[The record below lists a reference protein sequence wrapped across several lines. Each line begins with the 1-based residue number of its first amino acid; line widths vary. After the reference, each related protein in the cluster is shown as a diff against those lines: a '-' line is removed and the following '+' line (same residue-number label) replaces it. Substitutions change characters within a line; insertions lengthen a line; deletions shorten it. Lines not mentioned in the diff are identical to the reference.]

1 MNKKEAMETDAG
13 QVLPATPERRQGDS
27 VALSAFFDGHPVATF
42 AIDTDHVVT
51 HWNSACEQLL
61 GFTAAEMVGTR
72 DHWKAF
78 YMQPRAC
85 LADLL
90 VADDIA
96 LGENDRYLGKLKRSS
111 VIPGAYEAEDFFAH
125 IGPDGHWLHFTAAP
139 LRDRQGRLVGAIET
153 LRDVSERRFAELALR
168 KAHDNLEHL
177 VAERT
182 AQLAEMNERLADDI
196 RQRQIADLELRERNL
211 ALTELNSKL
220 SLAQQKLLQS
230 EKLASIGQL
239 AAGVAHEINNP
250 IGYVHSN
257 LGSLQEYLRSLFT
270 VIEAYERALRAP
282 DPKALIP
289 EIDDIRNRFDI
300 DFISRDLPQLMAE
313 SREGIER
320 VTRIVRDLKDFSY
333 SGRDES
339 WKLVDLHSGLESTIN
354 IIWNELKYKVTLQRE
369 FGQLPLVE
377 CLPSELN
384 QVYMNLLLNAG
395 HAIAER
401 GTITVRTGVDGD
413 HVWVE
418 FEDTGGGISPELRQ
432 RIFDPFFT
440 TKPVGSGTGLGLSIS
455 YSIVNKHHGRIDL
468 DSTPGVG
475 SRFRL
480 VLPIKQPR

>member
-1 MNKKEAMETDAG
+1 MTRTPPVFPSPAALEALLGPVREGLLLFTDDNA
-13 QVLPATPERRQGDS
+13 VILANP
-27 VALSAFFDGHPVATF
+27 
-42 AIDTDHVVT
+42 AIDALLATVRTGGGSPVLRLRSLLPPDAMSVV
-51 HWNSACEQLL
+51 Q
-61 GFTAAEMVGTR
+61 R
-72 DHWKAF
+72 DGQWSGS
-78 YMQPRAC
+78 
-85 LADLL
+85 L
-90 VADDIA
+90 VM
-96 LGENDRYLGKLKRSS
+96 GEA
-111 VIPGAYEAEDFFAH
+111 V
-125 IGPDGHWLHFTAAP
+125 
-139 LRDRQGRLVGAIET
+139 V
-153 LRDVSERRFAELALR
+153 
-168 KAHDNLEHL
+168 
-177 VAERT
+177 T
-182 AQLAEMNERLADDI
+182 AQLYHHRDQAAGYYLGLFRRVEGQEDYE
-196 RQRQIADLELRERNL
+196 LELQQRH
-211 ALTELNSKL
+211 AELRQAYLRLNGT
-220 SLAQQKLLQS
+220 QEKLLQS
-230 EKLASIGQL
+230 EKMASIGQL

-282 DPKALIP
+282 DPKTLIP
-289 EIDDIRNRFDI
+289 EIDDIRDRLDI

-339 WKLVDLHSGLESTIN
+339 WKLVDLHAGLESTIN
-354 IIWNELKYKVTLQRE
+354 IIWNELKYKVELHRE

-401 GTITVRTGVDGD
+401 GVITVRTGVDGEQ
-413 HVWVE
+413 VWVE
-418 FEDTGGGISPELRQ
+418 FEDNGGGISPELRQ

-455 YSIVNKHHGRIDL
+455 YSIINKHNGRIDL

-475 SRFRL
+475 STFRI

>member
-1 MNKKEAMETDAG
+1 MAPAAIPPEVPSFPSRHVLEALLDPVREGLLLFTDDDTVLIANPAMQALLGVPADGEEGAASRLRALLPPDALLQARQHG
-13 QVLPATPERRQGDS
+13 QWSGSLVMGD
-27 VALSAFFDGHPVATF
+27 G
-42 AIDTDHVVT
+42 VVT
-51 HWNSACEQLL
+51 AQIYHHRDQGL
-61 GFTAAEMVGTR
+61 GYFLGTFR
-72 DHWKAF
+72 RIEGH
-78 YMQPRAC
+78 
-85 LADLL
+85 AD
-90 VADDIA
+90 
-96 LGENDRYLGKLKRSS
+96 
-111 VIPGAYEAEDFFAH
+111 YERELQQRH
-125 IGPDGHWLHFTAAP
+125 
-139 LRDRQGRLVGAIET
+139 
-153 LRDVSERRFAELALR
+153 AELRQAYQRL
-168 KAHDNLEHL
+168 NG
-177 VAERT
+177 
-182 AQLAEMNERLADDI
+182 AQE
-196 RQRQIADLELRERNL
+196 
-211 ALTELNSKL
+211 
-220 SLAQQKLLQS
+220 KLLQS
-230 EKLASIGQL
+230 EKMASIGQL

-282 DPKALIP
+282 DPKTLIP
-289 EIDDIRNRFDI
+289 EIDDIRTRLDI

-339 WKLVDLHSGLESTIN
+339 WKLVDLHAGLESTIN
-354 IIWNELKYKVTLQRE
+354 IIWNELKYKVQLHRE

-395 HAIAER
+395 HAIADR

-413 HVWVE
+413 QAWVE
-418 FEDTGGGISPELRQ
+418 FEDDGGGISPELRQ

-455 YSIVNKHHGRIDL
+455 YSIINKHNGRIDL
-468 DSTPGVG
+468 ESTPGEG
-475 SRFRL
+475 SKFRL

>member
-1 MNKKEAMETDAG
+1 MPSFPSPAILQALLAPVREGLLLFTDD
-13 QVLPATPERRQGDS
+13 DS
-27 VALSAFFDGHPVATF
+27 VILANPAVDTLLAGAPAAGCGPAQRLRALLPPDAMAVSRREGQWSGSLVMGEA
-42 AIDTDHVVT
+42 VV
-51 HWNSACEQLL
+51 
-61 GFTAAEMVGTR
+61 
-72 DHWKAF
+72 
-78 YMQPRAC
+78 
-85 LADLL
+85 
-90 VADDIA
+90 
-96 LGENDRYLGKLKRSS
+96 
-111 VIPGAYEAEDFFAH
+111 
-125 IGPDGHWLHFTAAP
+125 
-139 LRDRQGRLVGAIET
+139 
-153 LRDVSERRFAELALR
+153 
-168 KAHDNLEHL
+168 
-177 VAERT
+177 T
-182 AQLAEMNERLADDI
+182 AQLYHHRDQGAGYYLGLFRRIEGQEDYERELQ
-196 RQRQIADLELRERNL
+196 QRHAELRQAYLR
-211 ALTELNSKL
+211 LNG
-220 SLAQQKLLQS
+220 AQEKLLQS
-230 EKLASIGQL
+230 EKMASIGQL

-282 DPKALIP
+282 DPKTLIP
-289 EIDDIRNRFDI
+289 EIDDIRDRLDI

-354 IIWNELKYKVTLQRE
+354 IIWNELKYKVELHRE
-369 FGQLPLVE
+369 FGPLPLVE

-401 GTITVRTGVDGD
+401 GVITVRTGVDGE

-418 FEDTGGGISPELRQ
+418 FQDSGGGISPELRQ

-455 YSIVNKHHGRIDL
+455 YSIINKHNGRIDL

-475 SRFRL
+475 STFRI

>member
-1 MNKKEAMETDAG
+1 MPAAFPNPTPSFPSPAILQALLAPVREGLLLFTDDDAVILANPAVEA
-13 QVLPATPERRQGDS
+13 
-27 VALSAFFDGHPVATF
+27 
-42 AIDTDHVVT
+42 
-51 HWNSACEQLL
+51 LL
-61 GFTAAEMVGTR
+61 GAGPVTGAGPAQR
-72 DHWKAF
+72 L
-78 YMQPRAC
+78 RA
-85 LADLL
+85 LL
-90 VADDIA
+90 PPDAMAVSRREGQWSGS
-96 LGENDRYLGKLKRSS
+96 LVMGEA
-111 VIPGAYEAEDFFAH
+111 V
-125 IGPDGHWLHFTAAP
+125 
-139 LRDRQGRLVGAIET
+139 V
-153 LRDVSERRFAELALR
+153 
-168 KAHDNLEHL
+168 
-177 VAERT
+177 T
-182 AQLAEMNERLADDI
+182 AQLYHHRDQGTGYYLGLFRRVEGQEDYERELQ
-196 RQRQIADLELRERNL
+196 QRHAELRQAYLR
-211 ALTELNSKL
+211 LNG
-220 SLAQQKLLQS
+220 AQEKLLQS
-230 EKLASIGQL
+230 EKMASIGQL

-282 DPKALIP
+282 DPKTLIP
-289 EIDDIRNRFDI
+289 EIDDIRDRLDI

-354 IIWNELKYKVTLQRE
+354 IIWNELKYKVELHRE

-401 GTITVRTGVDGD
+401 GVITVRTGVEGE

-418 FEDTGGGISPELRQ
+418 FQDSGGGISPELRQ

-455 YSIVNKHHGRIDL
+455 YSIINKHNGRIDL

-475 SRFRL
+475 STFRI

>member
-1 MNKKEAMETDAG
+1 
-13 QVLPATPERRQGDS
+13 
-27 VALSAFFDGHPVATF
+27 
-42 AIDTDHVVT
+42 
-51 HWNSACEQLL
+51 
-61 GFTAAEMVGTR
+61 
-72 DHWKAF
+72 
-78 YMQPRAC
+78 
-85 LADLL
+85 
-90 VADDIA
+90 
-96 LGENDRYLGKLKRSS
+96 
-111 VIPGAYEAEDFFAH
+111 
-125 IGPDGHWLHFTAAP
+125 
-139 LRDRQGRLVGAIET
+139 
-153 LRDVSERRFAELALR
+153 
-168 KAHDNLEHL
+168 
-177 VAERT
+177 
-182 AQLAEMNERLADDI
+182 
-196 RQRQIADLELRERNL
+196 
-211 ALTELNSKL
+211 
-220 SLAQQKLLQS
+220 
-230 EKLASIGQL
+230 
-239 AAGVAHEINNP
+239 P

-289 EIDDIRNRFDI
+289 EIDDIRDRLDI

-339 WKLVDLHSGLESTIN
+339 WKLVDLHAGLESTIN
-354 IIWNELKYKVTLQRE
+354 IIWNELKYKVTLVRE

-455 YSIVNKHHGRIDL
+455 YSIINKHHGRIDL

-475 SRFRL
+475 SRFRV
-480 VLPIKQPR
+480 VLPVKQPR

>member
-1 MNKKEAMETDAG
+1 LTRTPPVFPSPAALEALLGPVREGLLLFTDDNA
-13 QVLPATPERRQGDS
+13 VILANP
-27 VALSAFFDGHPVATF
+27 
-42 AIDTDHVVT
+42 AIDALLATVRTGGGSPVLRLRSLLPPDAMSVV
-51 HWNSACEQLL
+51 Q
-61 GFTAAEMVGTR
+61 R
-72 DHWKAF
+72 DGQWSGS
-78 YMQPRAC
+78 
-85 LADLL
+85 L
-90 VADDIA
+90 VM
-96 LGENDRYLGKLKRSS
+96 GEA
-111 VIPGAYEAEDFFAH
+111 V
-125 IGPDGHWLHFTAAP
+125 
-139 LRDRQGRLVGAIET
+139 V
-153 LRDVSERRFAELALR
+153 
-168 KAHDNLEHL
+168 
-177 VAERT
+177 T
-182 AQLAEMNERLADDI
+182 AQLYHHRDQAAGYYLGLFRRVEGQEDYE
-196 RQRQIADLELRERNL
+196 LELQQRH
-211 ALTELNSKL
+211 AELRQAYLRLNGT
-220 SLAQQKLLQS
+220 QEKLLQS
-230 EKLASIGQL
+230 EKMASIGQL

-282 DPKALIP
+282 DPKTLIP
-289 EIDDIRNRFDI
+289 EIDDIRDRLDI

-339 WKLVDLHSGLESTIN
+339 WKLVDLHAGLESTIN
-354 IIWNELKYKVTLQRE
+354 IIWNELKYKVELHRE

-401 GTITVRTGVDGD
+401 GVITVRTGVDGEQ
-413 HVWVE
+413 VWVE
-418 FEDTGGGISPELRQ
+418 FEDNGGGISPELRQ

-455 YSIVNKHHGRIDL
+455 YSIINKHNGRIDL

-475 SRFRL
+475 STFRI